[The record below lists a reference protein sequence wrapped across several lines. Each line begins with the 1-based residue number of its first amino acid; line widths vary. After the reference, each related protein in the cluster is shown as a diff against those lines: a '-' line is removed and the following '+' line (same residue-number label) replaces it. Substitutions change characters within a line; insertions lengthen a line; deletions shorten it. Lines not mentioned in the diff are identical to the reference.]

1 MQISIYIELRVVVM
15 IVLVSRTDFV
25 NRPRSW
31 KQQGNV
37 MAGGLD
43 GALLEGYMAAR
54 FDSKKT

>member
-1 MQISIYIELRVVVM
+1 M